1 VLLAAIA
8 AYLTTGAAIPHAA
21 GAAGF
26 SAPIPLPNSY
36 FDTWHFAVNDRGEGG
51 AVVGTMTGAS
61 FFPLGPSGGL
71 GDPIALT
78 VPGGFA
84 SSAQSIAINAQGRVA
99 VALLYK
105 DDTEKP
111 SEVEHGGI
119 GCCGRVALTS
129 WQLGQQVPPVQV
141 LSPAQPPVRA
151 GEPRQVLA
159 APSLVVGPAAISAL
173 WTRESIDEFGS
184 NEFGPEAKTD
194 LIEAYGRF
202 SEALHVRRVTSAP
215 RGVQVR
221 QLGLAADGSPF
232 AAWLEDRDKLLG
244 LDGRSDGALTGPLRV
259 LRVTKMSAPEGFAT
273 ESGASQ
279 KTVFAYF
286 SDSRKRHESV
296 LQTIARRPGHGFGR
310 VRKIAVFSDAVDA
323 RLADGFQT
331 FVAVWERS
339 FGAGERGRLYTRRS
353 SGAADP
359 GAPQPLGLGEGQTG
373 FVDDSGRT
381 VIVYEVPVK
390 HGYSEHEPV
399 AATAER
405 GGRFGAAQPLVP
417 GGDGCTVENESVF
430 DRPPLPVSPN
440 GNAAFQVS
448 CETPAGGGAYLIRY
462 SP

>member
-1 VLLAAIA
+1 MAVAPA
-8 AYLTTGAAIPHAA
+8 PA

-26 SAPIPLPNSY
+26 SAPIPLPSSY
-36 FDTWHFAVNDRGEGG
+36 SDRWRFAVNDRGEGG

-61 FFPLGPSGGL
+61 FYPLEPSGGL

-84 SSAQSIAINAQGRVA
+84 STSQSIAINTQGRVA

-105 DDTEKP
+105 DNTEKP

-129 WQLGQQVPPVQV
+129 WQLGQQPPPVQV
-141 LSPAQPPVRA
+141 LSPAQLPVRV
-151 GEPRQVLA
+151 GEPLQVLA
-159 APSLVVGPAAISAL
+159 APSLVVGAAAISVL
-173 WTRESIDEFGS
+173 WTRESLDELGS
-184 NEFGPEAKTD
+184 DEYGPEGRSE
-194 LIEAYGRF
+194 LIQAYGHF

-244 LDGRSDGALTGPLRV
+244 LDGRSDGALTGPLRIV
-259 LRVTKMSAPEGFAT
+259 RVAEMSAAEGFAT
-273 ESGASQ
+273 ESGRSQ

-286 SDSRKRHESV
+286 SDSRKRHDSV
-296 LQTIARRPGHGFGR
+296 LKTISRGPGHGFGP
-310 VRKIAVFSDAVDA
+310 VRRIAAFSDAVEA

-331 FVAVWERS
+331 FAAVWERS
-339 FGAGERGRLYTRRS
+339 FGVRERGHLYAWRNGT
-353 SGAADP
+353 AAAP
-359 GAPQPLGLGEGQTG
+359 GAPRSLGLGEDPTG
-373 FVDDSGRT
+373 FVDAHGRT
-381 VIVYEVPVK
+381 VFVYEVPVAR
-390 HGYSEHEPV
+390 GYSEHEPV

-405 GGRFGAAQPLVP
+405 GDRFGAARPLVP
-417 GGDGCTVENESVF
+417 GGDGCTVENEGVF
-430 DRPPLPVSPN
+430 YRPPLSISPN
-440 GNAAFQVS
+440 GNAAFEVS